1 MERNITLDCFKIFLS
16 ILVITIHLGAR
27 LIDSHPLWNWFIS
40 QGIARIAVPCFFII
54 NGYYLAKKIND
65 FNATKKYILHLLVI
79 YTTWFF
85 LYTLFYTKQ
94 FNLVTL
100 LQDFLLGSLHLW
112 YVISLICGCI
122 LLFVLKK
129 RIRNDHIL
137 LFFVILLF
145 FTGIVLE
152 KMKVDVRNGLFIG
165 FPFVFL
171 GYYIKSKESLVS
183 KIKDIYLIPFTLLC
197 CTMLLIES
205 FFAFRAYIAH
215 DIYISLIILC
225 PLIFILILKHSI
237 YRPNNNYLMILG
249 SIASAIYFIHP
260 FIILFLSNIEF
271 PYTMIRFV
279 IVCLLSFIS
288 SIFIIYINRYIKI
301 FV

>member
-1 MERNITLDCFKIFLS
+1 VERNITLDYFKIFLS
-16 ILVITIHLGAR
+16 ILVITLHLGAR

-65 FNATKKYILHLLVI
+65 FDATKKYIVHLLVV

-85 LYTLFYTKQ
+85 LYDIFYTKQ
-94 FNLVTL
+94 FTPLIL
-100 LQDFLLGSLHLW
+100 LQDFMLGAFHLW
-112 YVISLICGCI
+112 YVISLIYGCI
-122 LLFVLKK
+122 LLFILKK
-129 RIRNDHIL
+129 RIKNDYILLLLAVL
-137 LFFVILLF
+137 LFFAGIILE
-145 FTGIVLE
+145 G
-152 KMKVDVRNGLFIG
+152 MKVNIRNGLFMG
-165 FPFVFL
+165 FPFIFC
-171 GYYIKSKESLVS
+171 GYYIKSNESLVS

-205 FFAFRAYIAH
+205 FFAFRAYVAH

-225 PLIFILILKHSI
+225 PLIFILILKHST